1 MNRQLME
8 KAEPVIDLLV
18 GFRIRIKSGEEIDP
32 GYLRRKILESLDVMV
47 SGMSSIP
54 ELHNKIETVKHVLV
68 YFADEVILDSGWSHV
83 DGWFED
89 LLELELF
96 NSRLGGE
103 QFYEKLEKV
112 GMADAEMAEL
122 FYTCLSLGFRGKFGN
137 DEAPLRIRENLYS
150 RFRFRLPDDE
160 RRMTPGA
167 ERVDPGISSPVS
179 RMFGL
184 WTLGIVFI
192 VTLGLYLITSQLIWK
207 EIAGVVRDICS
218 GLWI

>member
-8 KAEPVIDLLV
+8 KAEPVIDLLI
-18 GFRIRIKSGEEIDP
+18 GFRVRIKSGEEIDP
-32 GYLRRKILESLDVMV
+32 GYLRSTILKSLETME
-47 SGMSSIP
+47 SGMRLVP
-54 ELHNKIETVKHVLV
+54 ELHNKIETVKHILV
-68 YFADEVILDSGWSHV
+68 YFTDEVILDSGWAYV
-83 DGWFED
+83 DQWFED

-103 QFYEKLEKV
+103 QFYEKLERE
-112 GMADAEMAEL
+112 GMVDDELAEL

-137 DEAPLRIRENLYS
+137 DEAPLRTRENLYS

-160 RRMTPGA
+160 RRLSPGA

-192 VTLGLYLITSQLIWK
+192 VTLSLYFITSQLIWK
-207 EIAGVVRDICS
+207 EIAGVVSDICS